1 MQNFLKLDVNKILSL
16 KWKALILVSLVL
28 LAVNTLF
35 YILHARALEDIFEQN
50 RVETHTYNRFA
61 IKSLIAKSSLQLQQI
76 GELIPSLAGIRN
88 INIHNKNKLLSKA
101 LDNLWPSFQADLN
114 IDFLALFDANTK
126 IQHKWGDYNNVV
138 TIDAE
143 LTQTIAQVT
152 QFETPVSII
161 KCTHACLQLS
171 VVPLISK
178 AESLGVIVIGQY
190 LTGLV
195 LDFKHM
201 ANIDIGIIVF
211 KNDLFVNKSLQPRF
225 LNPWNATIFAISNA
239 SQSVNILQESSKRY
253 TTSAILDEARQVTYG
268 DSIYEV
274 SLEPFDH
281 TLQGMGYIA
290 LVEDIS
296 LPLANMQQAKLNSF
310 LIGIFGLIL
319 SEFALLLILWNPLSR
334 LKNTVSALPLL
345 AKSKFNNFRSSIIKY
360 NKPHLIND
368 ETDLLIITA
377 LELAQQLEELNNTV
391 DQQTNLLAGNMNQL
405 KQEMNFVRRLLDVA
419 QVVIVTQNQY
429 GKLILVNKHGR
440 NLTGYSTSELENK
453 NFIDLLDQKEL
464 ANSCFNSLRDVA
476 EGSQN
481 HYRDEASIK
490 CKNGQIRNITW
501 IHSHLHSADDNG
513 PVILSVGSDIT
524 DRKMAE
530 RRISWLADHDS
541 LTGLY
546 NRRRF
551 NELFQN
557 TLKMSSR
564 YKHSGAL
571 IFLDMDDFKIIND
584 TQGHHTGDIV
594 IQQVANTLKVLLR
607 DTDIIARLGGD
618 EFAIALHEVDN
629 EGAISIAKNINQEL
643 NKLCIPGLDSLQR
656 LSASIGISHYP
667 QHGNSVNELLSNADI
682 AMYLAKQR
690 GRGCWHIFSDTEL
703 AKEKLENQVYWQH
716 KIENAIDNDKFL
728 LHFQPIV
735 DLQDNSISHYEALIR
750 MRGTNGELIAPAP
763 FIEVA
768 EKTGL
773 IREIDHWVLKKT
785 IEQLGN
791 MSLDHTKKIT
801 LALNLSAHAFSDPTL
816 LPLLTDL
823 FHEANFNTENIIIE
837 ITETAALADFSAA
850 CDLIA
855 SIKQLGCCFALD
867 DFGVG
872 FASFYY
878 LQQLPVDYIKIDGAF
893 VRQLSQNRNNQ
904 ILVKAIT
911 DVARGFGKKT
921 IAEYVEDEETL
932 SLLKEYKVDYA
943 QGYYLGKPSEHILQ
957 YDNRI
962 DSPYQLSH

>member
-1 MQNFLKLDVNKILSL
+1 MQDIIKLDANKILSL
-16 KWKALILVSLVL
+16 KWKALILLSLVL
-28 LAVNTLF
+28 LTVNTLF
-35 YILHARALEDIFEQN
+35 YVLHARALEHTFEQN
-50 RVETHTYNRFA
+50 RSDTHTYNRFA

-76 GELIPSLAGIRN
+76 GELIPALAGIRN
-88 INIHNKNKLLSKA
+88 TNIHNKSPLLSKA
-101 LDNLWPSFQADLN
+101 LDNLWPSLHVDLN
-114 IDFLALFDANTK
+114 IDYLALFDANTK
-126 IQHKWGDYNNVV
+126 LKYKWGDSDNAV

-171 VVPLISK
+171 VMPLISRG
-178 AESLGVIVIGQY
+178 ESLGVLIIGQY
-190 LTGLV
+190 LASLV
-195 LDFKHM
+195 LDFKHR
-201 ANIDIGIIVF
+201 ADTDIGIIVF
-211 KNDLFVNKSLQPRF
+211 ENDLSANESLQTRF
-225 LNPWNATIFAISNA
+225 LRPWNATLFAISHAN
-239 SQSVNILQESSKRY
+239 QSVNILQAASKRY
-253 TTSAILDEARQVTYG
+253 TTSAILDEARQVTFG
-268 DSIYEV
+268 GKFYEV
-274 SLEPFDH
+274 SLEPFDRAVQ
-281 TLQGMGYIA
+281 QGMGYMV

-296 LPLANMQQAKLNSF
+296 GPLTNMKQAKLNTL

-319 SEFALLLILWNPLSR
+319 SESALLLILWSPLSK
-334 LKNTVSALPLL
+334 LKHTVHALPLL
-345 AKSKFNNFRSSIIKY
+345 AKSKFKNFRTSVIKHH
-360 NKPHLIND
+360 NPHLIND

-391 DQQTNLLAGNMNQL
+391 DQQTNLLADNMSQL

-419 QVVIVTQNQY
+419 QVMIITQNQY
-429 GKLILVNKHGR
+429 GKIILVNKYGR
-440 NLTGYSTSELENK
+440 NLTGYSTSELASK

-464 ANSCFNSLRDVA
+464 ANSCLGALHDVA
-476 EGSQN
+476 KGGQN
-481 HYRDEASIK
+481 HYRDEAGIK
-490 CKNGQIRNITW
+490 CKNGQVRNISW
-501 IHSHLHSADDNG
+501 IHSHLHSVDDNG

-524 DRKMAE
+524 DRKIAE
-530 RRISWLADHDS
+530 QRISWLADHDS

-551 NELFQN
+551 NELFLN

-571 IFLDMDDFKIIND
+571 IFLDMDNFKTIND

-594 IQQVANTLKVLLR
+594 IQQVANTLKLLLR

-618 EFAIALHEVDN
+618 EFAIALHEIDN
-629 EGAISIAKNINQEL
+629 EGVIRVAKNINQEL
-643 NKLCIPGLDSLQR
+643 NKLCIPGLNSLQR

-667 QHGNSVNELLSNADI
+667 QHGSTVNELLSNADI
-682 AMYLAKQR
+682 AMYLAKER

-716 KIENAIDNDKFL
+716 KIESALDNDEFL

-735 DLQDNSISHYEALIR
+735 NLQDNSISHYEALIR
-750 MRGTNGELIAPAP
+750 MRGSNEELIAPAP

-773 IREIDHWVLKKT
+773 IREIDHWVLRHTMEK
-785 IEQLGN
+785 
-791 MSLDHTKKIT
+791 LDDISMNHTKKIT
-801 LALNLSAHAFSDPTL
+801 LAINLSAHAFSDQSL

-823 FHEANFNTENIIIE
+823 FRKSNINTENIIIE
-837 ITETAALADFSAA
+837 ITETAALTDFSAA
-850 CDLIA
+850 CELIT
-855 SIKQLGCCFALD
+855 SIKQLGCYFALD

-921 IAEYVEDEETL
+921 IAEYVEDEDTL
-932 SLLKEYKVDYA
+932 NLLKEYNVDYA
-943 QGYYLGKPSEHILQ
+943 QGYYLGKPAERILQ
-957 YDNRI
+957 
-962 DSPYQLSH
+962 

>member
-1 MQNFLKLDVNKILSL
+1 MQDIIKLDANKILSL
-16 KWKALILVSLVL
+16 KWKALILLSLVL
-28 LAVNTLF
+28 LTVNTLF
-35 YILHARALEDIFEQN
+35 YVLHARALEQTFEQN
-50 RVETHTYNRFA
+50 RVDTHTYNRFA

-76 GELIPSLAGIRN
+76 GELIPALAGIRN
-88 INIHNKNKLLSKA
+88 TNIDNKSPLLSEA
-101 LDNLWPSFQADLN
+101 LDNLWPSLYVDLN
-114 IDFLALFDANTK
+114 IDYLALFDANAK
-126 IQHKWGDYNNVV
+126 QKYKWGDSNNAV
-138 TIDAE
+138 TIDAA
-143 LTQTIAQVT
+143 LTQTIAKVT

-171 VVPLISK
+171 VMPLMSK
-178 AESLGVIVIGQY
+178 GESLGVLVIGQY
-190 LTGLV
+190 LASLV
-195 LDFKHM
+195 LDFKHREDT
-201 ANIDIGIIVF
+201 DIGILVF
-211 KNDLFVNKSLQPRF
+211 ENDLPVNEPLQTRF
-225 LNPWNATIFAISNA
+225 LRPWNATLFAISHAN
-239 SQSVNILQESSKRY
+239 QSVNILQATSRQY
-253 TTSAILDEARQVTYG
+253 TTSAVIDEARQIAFG
-268 DSIYEV
+268 SKFYEV
-274 SLEPFDH
+274 SLEPFDR
-281 TLQGMGYIA
+281 TVQQGMGYMV

-296 LPLANMQQAKLNSF
+296 GPLTNMKQAKLNTL

-319 SEFALLLILWNPLSR
+319 SESALLLILWSPLSK
-334 LKNTVSALPLL
+334 LKYTVHALPLL
-345 AKSKFNNFRSSIIKY
+345 AKSKFKNFRTSVIKHH
-360 NKPHLIND
+360 NPHLIND

-391 DQQTNLLAGNMNQL
+391 DQQTNLLADNMGQL

-419 QVVIVTQNQY
+419 QVMIITQNQHGNIILMNKY
-429 GKLILVNKHGR
+429 GRH
-440 NLTGYSTSELENK
+440 LTGYSTSELVNK

-464 ANSCFNSLRDVA
+464 ANSCLGSLQDVA
-476 EGSQN
+476 KGTQN
-481 HYRDEASIK
+481 HYRDEACIK
-490 CKNGQIRNITW
+490 CKNGQIRNISW
-501 IHSHLHSADDNG
+501 IHSHLHSVDDEG

-524 DRKMAE
+524 DRKIAE
-530 RRISWLADHDS
+530 QRISWLADHDS

-551 NELFQN
+551 NELFLN

-571 IFLDMDDFKIIND
+571 IFLDMDNFKTIND

-594 IQQVANTLKVLLR
+594 IQQVANTLKLLLR

-618 EFAIALHEVDN
+618 EFAIALHEIDN
-629 EGAISIAKNINQEL
+629 EGVIRVAKNINQEL
-643 NKLCIPGLDSLQR
+643 NKLCIPGLNSLQR

-667 QHGNSVNELLSNADI
+667 QHGSTVNELLSNADI

-690 GRGCWHIFSDTEL
+690 GRGCWHIFSNTEQ
-703 AKEKLENQVYWQH
+703 AREKLENQVYWQR
-716 KIENAIDNDKFL
+716 KIENALNNDKFL

-735 DLQDNSISHYEALIR
+735 NLQNNSISHYEALIR
-750 MRGTNGELIAPAP
+750 MRGANGKLIAPAP

-773 IREIDHWVLKKT
+773 IREIDHWVLKHT
-785 IEQLGN
+785 IEKLADISLG
-791 MSLDHTKKIT
+791 HTKKIT
-801 LALNLSAHAFSDPTL
+801 LAINLSAHAFSDPTL

-823 FHEANFNTENIIIE
+823 FHKSNFNTENIIIE
-837 ITETAALADFSAA
+837 ITETAALTDFSAA
-850 CDLIA
+850 CELI
-855 SIKQLGCCFALD
+855 STIKQLGCCFALD

-921 IAEYVEDEETL
+921 IAEYVEDEDTL
-932 SLLKEYKVDYA
+932 NLLKEYNVDYA
-943 QGYYLGKPSEHILQ
+943 QGYYLGKPTERILQ
-957 YDNRI
+957 
-962 DSPYQLSH
+962 